1 MGLNRL
7 NRFQR
12 DPWGGETPGTPPLLG
27 GRRGSAE
34 AGPGPWAPGQ
44 RVCEETRP
52 TESQE
57 QGLEGALPAR
67 SRSPQADSERLA
79 FYSDL
84 GTRKRRRRFAWANGS
99 EVINPSECRK

>member
-44 RVCEETRP
+44 RVCEETDQRKVRSRASRGPCQRGAGPRRP
-52 TESQE
+52 TLRDSLSTATWELGNGAG
-57 QGLEGALPAR
+57 GL
-67 SRSPQADSERLA
+67 
-79 FYSDL
+79 L
-84 GTRKRRRRFAWANGS
+84 GPM
-99 EVINPSECRK
+99 EVKS